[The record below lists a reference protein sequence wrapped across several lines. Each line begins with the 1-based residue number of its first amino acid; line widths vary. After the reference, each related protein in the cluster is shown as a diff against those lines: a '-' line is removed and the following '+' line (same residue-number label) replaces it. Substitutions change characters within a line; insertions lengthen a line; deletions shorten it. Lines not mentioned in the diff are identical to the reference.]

1 MAGRLGRA
9 GGAVLLA
16 ALWGTG
22 PLVGLTARAEAAQAG
37 QTRESLSERDLL
49 LAQLALFDAT
59 AIAAGNLALEK
70 SANPQVRQFA
80 LRLVE
85 DHRRHLQDLKAWG
98 GSSSMDRVVADL
110 TQPRVT
116 AGMGGSGSKDGG
128 LLPGPSL
135 SMQRAD
141 ARLVQA
147 VAYAQQ
153 DLEVLREAQGRD
165 FDEAFLKRVV
175 DDQEGGLRLVKQAR
189 ATYRNDRA
197 FTLMLDRTGNLA
209 DRHLQRAQGLKESFE

>member
-1 MAGRLGRA
+1 MTGRLGRA
-9 GGAVLLA
+9 GGVAVLA

-22 PLVGLTARAEAAQAG
+22 PLVGLAARAEAPQAG
-37 QTRESLSERDLL
+37 QTRDVLSERDLL
-49 LAQLALFDAT
+49 LGQLALFDAKN
-59 AIAAGNLALEK
+59 IAAGNLALEK

-85 DHRRHLQDLKAWG
+85 DHRRHLQELKAWG
-98 GSSSMDRVVADL
+98 SSPSMDMVVADL

-116 AGMGGSGSKDGG
+116 AGIGGSGSKDGG
-128 LLPGPSL
+128 LIPGPSL
-135 SMQRAD
+135 PMQRAD
-141 ARLVQA
+141 ARLEQA

-153 DLEVLREAQGRD
+153 HLDVLRKAQGQD
-165 FDEAFLKRVV
+165 FDEAFLKRVIK
-175 DDQEGGLRLVKQAR
+175 DQEDGLRLVKQAQ
-189 ATYRNDRA
+189 ATYKNDGA

>member
-9 GGAVLLA
+9 GGVALLA

-49 LAQLALFDAT
+49 LAQLSLFDAT

-98 GSSSMDRVVADL
+98 GSPSMDMVVADL
-110 TQPRVT
+110 TQPRDT

-153 DLEVLREAQGRD
+153 HLEVLREAQGRE

-175 DDQEGGLRLVKQAR
+175 DDQEGVLRLVKQAR
-189 ATYRNDRA
+189 STYRNDKA

>member
-1 MAGRLGRA
+1 MVGRLGRA
-9 GGAVLLA
+9 GGAALLA

-22 PLVGLTARAEAAQAG
+22 PLVGLTGRAQAAQAG
-37 QTRESLSERDLL
+37 QARESLSERDLL
-49 LAQLALFDAT
+49 LARLALFDAT

-85 DHRRHLQDLKAWG
+85 DHRRHLQALKAWG
-98 GSSSMDRVVADL
+98 GSPSMDMVVADL
-110 TQPRVT
+110 TQPRDT

-128 LLPGPSL
+128 LIPGPSL

-153 DLEVLREAQGRD
+153 HLEVLREAQGRD

-175 DDQEGGLRLVKQAR
+175 DDQEGGLRLVKQAH
-189 ATYRNDRA
+189 ATYKGDAA

-209 DRHLQRAQGLKESFE
+209 DRHLQRARGLEESFE